1 MRLPRLD
8 ELSPSVLDAVA
19 LGALVGFVLAAW
31 SARGSL
37 IGTLLFVVFGLSVAG
52 LRLAQVLA
60 ARRAGTGRQP
70 ARPHGRRAASPFDL
84 AKDSSHKHQ
93 KYLM

>member
-8 ELSPSVLDAVA
+8 ELSPALLDALA
-19 LGALVGFVLAAW
+19 LGALVGFVLATW
-31 SARGSL
+31 SARGSAA
-37 IGTLLFVVFGLSVAG
+37 GTLLFVVFGLSVAG

-60 ARRAGTGRQP
+60 ARRAGTGRHHT
-70 ARPHGRRAASPFDL
+70 RPHGRRAGSPFDL
-84 AKDSSHKHQ
+84 AKDNSHKHQ